1 MGGIGVTLPEY
12 VRRKPSGF
20 YWEPSRR
27 VRALGFVAEALG
39 TDAIEAVRKA
49 RDLNRKVAVALKTE
63 GAESAA
69 AVPGT
74 LAWAAA
80 EYQKSEGWERLA
92 DSTRRGYRQGIERL
106 ELWAGDKPVER
117 ITRKA
122 VKAWYREMATRAPA
136 FAAATVRVLRVV
148 LHFAKDE
155 GHEIASL
162 DKLRLHTAGGDGE
175 PWEGYEVSAYVDEAT
190 RQGRASMALALM
202 LGVGLGQREGD
213 ILRLPRAAHD
223 RIDGTISLK
232 QRKTGRVIKVPV
244 LPELLREIDTAP
256 KLGTI
261 FVISERTG
269 KPYGVDHFRHTHR
282 KICRA
287 AGIPDK
293 RKFMHLR
300 HTAATRLG
308 EAGCSDDLIRA
319 VTGHKD
325 RGTVGRYVT
334 PNDTMARAA
343 ITRLIEHRRK
353 VEP

>member
-1 MGGIGVTLPEY
+1 MGEIGVKLPQY
-12 VRRKPSGF
+12 VRRNPSGF
-20 YWEPSRR
+20 YWEPSRK
-27 VRALGFVAEALG
+27 VRALGFAAQALG
-39 TDAIEAVRKA
+39 SEAIEAIRQA
-49 RDLNRKVAVALKTE
+49 RDLNLKVATALKAD

-69 AVPGT
+69 VVPGT

-80 EYQKSEGWERLA
+80 EYQKSEGWAKLA

-106 ELWAGDKPVER
+106 ELWAGDKRVEA

-122 VKAWYREMATRAPA
+122 VKAWYREMASRAPA
-136 FAAATVRVLRVV
+136 FAAATIRVLRVV

-155 GHEIASL
+155 GYAIASL

-175 PWEGYEVSAYVDEAT
+175 PWQDYEVSAYVDEAK
-190 RQGRASMALALM
+190 RQGRGSMALALM

-223 RIDGTISLK
+223 RSDGTIFLR

-261 FVISERTG
+261 FVVSEKSG

-282 KICRA
+282 RICRA
-287 AGIPDK
+287 AGIPDE

-325 RGTVGRYVT
+325 RGVVGRYVT

-343 ITRLIEHRRK
+343 ITKLIEHRRK
-353 VEP
+353 PVA